1 MILKRYLADRILD
14 ALDKINIQFTEV
26 LVDRTQSPE
35 FGHYTSSISFNLSKI
50 LKKSPYEIAKG
61 IVENLTDPSKLID
74 KVEIKNGFI
83 NFFLK
88 ESAFHLVIKEI
99 IKERE
104 NYGRSNEG
112 KEEKV
117 QIEFVS
123 ANPSGPLHVGNG
135 RGGALG
141 DVLANI
147 FEWFG
152 YKVEREFYVND
163 MGTQMHLLALSVEA
177 RMKELSGMPFEFPE
191 DGYHGEY
198 IKDIAKLAVE
208 KFGNDIW
215 SLPQEERLERLKEF
229 AKDTIL
235 EWQRKDL
242 EDFGVKFDC
251 WYKESTLHKKGLLK
265 EAFEILKAGGYTY
278 EKDGAVWFASTR
290 FGDEKDRVL
299 IKSDGSSTYFLA
311 DIAYH
316 LDKYR
321 RGFSRIIDI
330 WGADHHGHVPRMKAS
345 VEALGYDPNTL
356 ELIIYQIVHLFRGG
370 SAVRMSKRA
379 GEMVTLRELL
389 DEVGKDAA
397 RYFFVMRDPN
407 SQLDFDIDLAK
418 TQSTNNPVYYVQ
430 YAFARCRS
438 LFRQAEARKIEIE
451 RMFDCDLSCLK
462 DPLEIDLIIT
472 LEDFPDILRNAFYN
486 RAPHRLTFYLESL
499 AKSFHSFYN
508 SLRILQEEEPVMYAR
523 MALVFATQQVIKN
536 GLDIIGVSAP
546 EKM

>member
-1 MILKRYLADRILD
+1 MILKKYLADRILD
-14 ALDKINIQFTEV
+14 TLDQINLQGIEV
-26 LVDRTQSPE
+26 TVDRTQNPE

-50 LKKSPYEIAKG
+50 FRRSPYEIAKG
-61 IVENLTDPSKLID
+61 IVEKLDDPLGFID
-74 KVEIKNGFI
+74 RVEIKGGFI

-88 ESAFHLVIKEI
+88 ETAFHLVIREI
-99 IKERE
+99 IKERT

-112 KEEKV
+112 QGEKV

-152 YKVEREFYVND
+152 YTVEREFYVND
-163 MGTQMHLLALSVEA
+163 VGTQMNLLALSVEA
-177 RMKELSGMPFEFPE
+177 RMKELLGMPFEFPE
-191 DGYHGEY
+191 EGYHGEY
-198 IKDIAKLAVE
+198 VKDIAKLAIDN
-208 KFGNDIW
+208 FGDDIW
-215 SLPQEERLERLKEF
+215 SLSQEERLERIKEF

-242 EDFGVKFDC
+242 EDFGIRFDC
-251 WYKESTLHKKGLLK
+251 WYKESTLHKKNLLR
-265 EAFEILKAGGYTY
+265 EAFNILKANGYTY

-330 WGADHHGHVPRMKAS
+330 WGADHYGYVARMKAG

-418 TQSTNNPVYYVQ
+418 TQSANNPVYYVQ
-430 YAFARCRS
+430 YAFARCSS
-438 LFRQAEARKIEIE
+438 LFRQAEARGVEIE
-451 RMFDCDLSCLK
+451 RMFDCDLSYLK
-462 DPLEIDLIIT
+462 DPLEIELMIT
-472 LEDFPDILRNAFYN
+472 LEDFPDILKNAFYN

-546 EKM
+546 ERM

>member
-1 MILKRYLADRILD
+1 MILKKYLADRILD
-14 ALDKINIQFTEV
+14 ALVKINIQCTEV
-26 LVDRTQSPE
+26 VVDRTQSPD
-35 FGHYTSSISFNLSKI
+35 FGHYTSSVSFNLSRV
-50 LKKSPYEIAKG
+50 LKKSPYEIAKN
-61 IVENLTDPSKLID
+61 IVENLTDPLEFIN
-74 KVEIKNGFI
+74 KVEIRNGFI

-88 ESAFHLVIKEI
+88 ENAFGLVIKEI
-99 IKERE
+99 MKERA
-104 NYGRSNEG
+104 NYGKFNEG
-112 KEEKV
+112 QGKKV

-163 MGTQMHLLALSVEA
+163 MGTQMNLLALSVEA
-177 RMKELSGMPFEFPE
+177 RMKELLGMPFEFPE

-198 IKDIAKLAVE
+198 IKDIANLAIGR
-208 KFGNDIW
+208 FGSDIW
-215 SLPQEERLERLKEF
+215 NLPQEKRLERLKEF

-235 EWQRKDL
+235 EWQRRDL
-242 EDFGVKFDC
+242 EDFGIRFDC
-251 WYKESTLHKKGLLK
+251 WYKESTLHEKGLLK
-265 EAFEILKAGGYTY
+265 EAFEILKACGYTY

-299 IKSDGSSTYFLA
+299 VKSDGSSTYFLA

-330 WGADHHGHVPRMKAS
+330 WGADHHGHIPRMKAS
-345 VEALGYDPNTL
+345 VKALGYDPNTL

-397 RYFFVMRDPN
+397 RYFFIMRDPN

-418 TQSTNNPVYYVQ
+418 AQSSNNPVYYVQ
-430 YAFARCRS
+430 YAFARCCS
-438 LFRQAEARKIEIE
+438 LFRQAEAREVEIE
-451 RMFDCDLSCLK
+451 RVFNCDLSYLK
-462 DPLEIDLIIT
+462 DPLEVDLMII
-472 LEDFPDILRNAFYN
+472 LEDFPDMLRNAFYN

-536 GLDIIGVSAP
+536 GLDIIGVSTP

>member
-1 MILKRYLADRILD
+1 MTLKRYLADRILD
-14 ALDKINIQFTEV
+14 ALNKINIKFTEV

-35 FGHYTSSISFNLSKI
+35 FGHYASSVSFNLSKI
-50 LKKSPYEIAKG
+50 LKKSPYEIAKD
-61 IVENLTDPSKLID
+61 IVGNLTDPSELID

-88 ESAFHLVIKEI
+88 EKAFHLVIKEI
-99 IKERE
+99 IKEKE

-112 KEEKV
+112 KGEKI

-141 DVLANI
+141 DVLANM

-163 MGTQMHLLALSVEA
+163 MGTQMNLLALSVEA
-177 RMKELSGMPFEFPE
+177 RMKELLGMPFEFPE

-215 SLPQEERLERLKEF
+215 NLPQEERLERLKEF

-235 EWQRKDL
+235 EWQREDL
-242 EDFGVKFDC
+242 EDFGIRFDC
-251 WYKESTLHKKGLLK
+251 WYKESSLHKKGLLK

-430 YAFARCRS
+430 YAFARCCS
-438 LFRQAEARKIEIE
+438 LFKQAEVRKIETE
-451 RMFDCDLSCLK
+451 KMFNCDLSYLK
-462 DPLEIDLIIT
+462 DPLEIELIIT

-508 SLRILQEEEPVMYAR
+508 SLRILQEEESVMYAR

>member
-1 MILKRYLADRILD
+1 MILKKYIADRISDTLNQ
-14 ALDKINIQFTEV
+14 INVQSIEV
-26 LVDRTQSPE
+26 IIDRTQSPE
-35 FGHYTSSISFNLSKI
+35 FGHYTSSISFNLSKV

-61 IVENLTDPSKLID
+61 IVEKLNDPLGLI
-74 KVEIKNGFI
+74 KKIEIKNGFI

-88 ESAFHLVIKEI
+88 EEAFGLVIREI

-104 NYGRSNEG
+104 NYGKFNEG
-112 KEEKV
+112 QGEKV

-152 YKVEREFYVND
+152 YNVEREFYVND
-163 MGTQMHLLALSVEA
+163 MGTQMNLLALSVEA
-177 RMKELSGMPFEFPE
+177 RMKELLGMPFEFPE

-198 IKDIAKLAVE
+198 IKDIAKLAIE
-208 KFGNDIW
+208 EFDNDIW
-215 SLPQEERLERLKEF
+215 NLPQEERLKRIKEF

-242 EDFGVKFDC
+242 EDFGIRFDC
-251 WYKESTLHKKGLLK
+251 WYKESNLHKKGLLK
-265 EAFEILKAGGYTY
+265 EALEILKAGGYTY
-278 EKDGAVWFASTR
+278 EKDGAIWFASTR

-397 RYFFVMRDPN
+397 RYFFIMRDPN

-430 YAFARCRS
+430 YAFARCCS
-438 LFRQAEARKIEIE
+438 LFRQAEARGVDIKKI
-451 RMFDCDLSCLK
+451 FDCDLSYLK
-462 DPLEIDLIIT
+462 APLEIDLMIL
-472 LEDFPDILRNAFYN
+472 LEDFPDILKNAFCN

-508 SLRILQEEEPVMYAR
+508 SLRILQEEEPIMYAR

-536 GLDIIGVSAP
+536 GLNIIGVSTP

>member
-430 YAFARCRS
+430 YAFARCCS

-462 DPLEIDLIIT
+462 DPLEIDLIIN